1 MTAFGAVVIVPFTAY
16 GTYSV
21 RASFV
26 FRMLCTAVLTE
37 AAVFTDGSTAVTCTA
52 FRAHI
57 CAVGAVRAAVY
68 AKDLGAFTAVMTVGA
83 HIFSAV
89 RANAAVGTELVDT
102 S

>member
-1 MTAFGAVVIVPFTAY
+1 VLVPFTAF

-21 RASFV
+21 RASFI

-37 AAVFTDGSTAVTCTA
+37 AAVFTNGRTVFAGTA

-57 CAVGAVRAAVY
+57 SAVGAVCAAVY
-68 AKDLGAFTAVMTVGA
+68 AENLGAFTAVMTVGA

-89 RANAAVGTELVDT
+89 RANAAVGTEPVDT